1 MKIEQKNKKMK
12 NFTDLRESLKS
23 IGAQGY
29 LIEKVEVDCSI
40 SLFSLI
46 KKNAPKT
53 DDYYISHICGADEEN
68 RIDKGTYGFIAICW
82 PAGKGGFEKAQNWAL
97 KNGLK
102 AIDARDLVSIC
113 RKNIDIYWDLKFF
126 DIIRLVS
133 TNPVKGKY
141 LTAQIEAEAEVMI
154 YLEEGNMS
162 GDDLFFVFR
171 LE

>member
-1 MKIEQKNKKMK
+1 MKKEKK
-12 NFTDLRESLKS
+12 FIDLEKSAKS
-23 IGAQGY
+23 IGAQIY
-29 LIEKVEVDCSI
+29 LIEDVKVDCSI
-40 SLFSLI
+40 SLFDLVN
-46 KKNAPKT
+46 KNAPRT
-53 DDYYISHICGADEEN
+53 DGHYSSLICRADDEN
-68 RIDKGTYGFIAICW
+68 RTEGAYDFIAICW
-82 PAGKGGFEKAQNWAL
+82 PDGKGGFEKAQNWAL

-133 TNPVKGKY
+133 TKPVKGKY